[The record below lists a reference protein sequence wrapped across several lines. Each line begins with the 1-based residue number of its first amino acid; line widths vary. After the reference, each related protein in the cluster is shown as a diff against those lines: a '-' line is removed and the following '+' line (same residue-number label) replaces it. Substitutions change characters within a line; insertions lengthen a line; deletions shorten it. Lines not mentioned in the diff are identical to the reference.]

1 MEKILE
7 ISING
12 AKKRLEIDILSYN
25 ENAIDFKFDYEVIYN
40 FIFAIGYS
48 KIITKFGSMGIYR
61 MTCIDIYNGEI
72 FKDGN
77 VIDYD
82 AMYKVEDVISRTK
95 GYFNHYVKKLSV
107 I

>member
-7 ISING
+7 LSING
-12 AKKRLEIDILSYN
+12 AKKRLELDILSYN
-25 ENAIDFKFDYEVIYN
+25 ENAIDFKFYYEVRDN

-48 KIITKFGSMGIYR
+48 KVIMEYGNAGIYR
-61 MTCIDIYNGEI
+61 MTCIDIYNGEV

-82 AMYKVEDVISRTK
+82 SMYKVDDVISRTK
-95 GYFNHYVKKLSV
+95 GYFNHYTKRLNN